1 MTTPLNLIQFNQKH
15 HLKLTEPQYTK
26 VQDLQ
31 KLNLDEKVILK
42 LIQNPFLR
50 ERRLNKTHSFFS
62 IDFQQELLSPFLKKN
77 FKLSERNIG
86 KIAFILTSLNK
97 ENDNPYSIEKR
108 AAVYKIIQNPS
119 RRSQRIN
126 KLWKEAVAEKVDY
139 LNTLPCHSTPPC
151 SVRERPSF
159 ADKIIKALASFAVK
173 LPPSH

>member
-1 MTTPLNLIQFNQKH
+1 MTTTLNFTQFNQNH

-31 KLNLDEKVILK
+31 KLNLDENVILR
-42 LIQNPFLR
+42 LIKNPFLR
-50 ERRLNKTHSFFS
+50 ERRLNKAHSFFS

-86 KIAFILTSLNK
+86 KIRNILTSLNK

-119 RRSQRIN
+119 GRSQRIN
-126 KLWKEAVAEKVDY
+126 KLWKETLANKVDY
-139 LNTLPCHSTPPC
+139 LNTLPSNPTPPC
-151 SVRERPSF
+151 SARERPLF
-159 ADKIIKALASFAVK
+159 ADKIIKALASFAMK
-173 LPPSH
+173 LPSFH